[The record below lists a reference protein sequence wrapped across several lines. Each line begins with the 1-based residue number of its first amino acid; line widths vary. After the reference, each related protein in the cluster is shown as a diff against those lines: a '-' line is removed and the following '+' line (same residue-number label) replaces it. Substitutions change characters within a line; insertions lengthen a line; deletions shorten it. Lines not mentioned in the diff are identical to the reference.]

1 MSTASI
7 SLARAAHPY
16 SRKNDRLLWS
26 ALGISAALHALV
38 LAVRFVDPDFLRF
51 RTADSRLEV
60 ILVNARSQTRPTNA
74 EAIAQANLDG
84 GGANDAGRR
93 KSPLPNMGKMSDG
106 ESVDSM
112 KARVQ
117 QFEQTNRQ
125 RLALMAKGDEVVSER
140 RDEVLTPV
148 PEAGSADDTRTVLA
162 RLMAEISQQISDY
175 QKRPRKHN
183 FMPSTSESRFAR
195 YFEDWRALVER
206 IGNQHYPAEARGK
219 IYGDLQMTVSIG
231 SDGRLVNAVI
241 ERSSGSPVLDAAA
254 RRIVKL
260 AAPYPPFPPEIA
272 KDTDVLEITRTW
284 VFTNDQFATRSG
296 EARSNLKR

>member
-1 MSTASI
+1 MSAASV
-7 SLARAAHPY
+7 SVARAAQPY
-16 SRKNDRLLWS
+16 SRRNNRLLWI
-26 ALGISAALHALV
+26 ALAVSAALHALV

-51 RTADSRLEV
+51 RAADPRLEV
-60 ILVNARSQTRPTNA
+60 ILVNARSLTRPSTP
-74 EAIAQANLDG
+74 EALAQVNLDG

-93 KSPLPNMGKMSDG
+93 KSPLPNMAAMSDG
-106 ESVDSM
+106 ESVDAM

-117 QFEQTNRQ
+117 QLEQTHRQ
-125 RLALMAKGDEVVSER
+125 RLALMAKGEEFTAER
-140 RDEVLTPV
+140 RDEVLTPQ
-148 PEAGSADDTRTVLA
+148 PETGSADDTRTVLA

-183 FMPSTSESRFAR
+183 FMPSASESRFAR

-206 IGNQHYPAEARGK
+206 VGNQHYPAEARGR

-231 SDGRLVNAVI
+231 SDGRLVSAVI
-241 ERSSGSPVLDAAA
+241 ERSSGSQVLDAAA

-284 VFTNDQFATRSG
+284 IFTNDQFATREG
-296 EARSNLKR
+296 RSNLKR